1 MKLLTKKFN
10 KVKVMLYWLTII
22 RSVYSLLNK
31 TQPNELEKN
40 VKIKYNELLNYATY
54 LSLPSLNAGVSV
66 TTDLM

>member
-31 TQPNELEKN
+31 TQPNELEKKGKN
-40 VKIKYNELLNYATY
+40 
-54 LSLPSLNAGVSV
+54 
-66 TTDLM
+66 